1 MLHSICQQIWE
12 TAVATGLTKVSFHS
26 NPKKSNAKKC
36 SNYCTTA
43 LISHA
48 SKVMLKI
55 LLADFNST
63 WTENFQMFKL
73 DLEKAEE
80 QAIKLPISVGSL
92 KNQESFRKTSTS
104 ASLTTPNT
112 LTVYIRT
119 NCGKLF
125 KRQEHK
131 TGSCWK
137 LLAYLAPEKS
147 VCRSRSIWM
156 QSSKE

>member
-1 MLHSICQQIWE
+1 
-12 TAVATGLTKVSFHS
+12 
-26 NPKKSNAKKC
+26 
-36 SNYCTTA
+36 
-43 LISHA
+43 
-48 SKVMLKI
+48 
-55 LLADFNST
+55 
-63 WTENFQMFKL
+63 MFKL

-147 VCRSRSIWM
+147 VCRSRSK
-156 QSSKE
+156 S